1 MTEVQIFMT
10 VEEAAAALRI
20 GRTRMFDLIAKGEVR
35 SVLIGRSRRV
45 SVDALREYAKK
56 LESTAA

>member
-20 GRTRMFDLIAKGEVR
+20 GRTRMFDLIAKGQVS

-45 SVDALREYAKK
+45 SVDALREYAKR
-56 LESTAA
+56 LESSAA

>member
-1 MTEVQIFMT
+1 MSDIQVLLK
-10 VEEAAAALRI
+10 VEEAADALRI
-20 GRTRMFDLIAKGEVR
+20 GRTVMYALIGSGEIP

-45 SVDALREYAKK
+45 SVEALREYAKK

>member
-20 GRTRMFDLIAKGEVR
+20 GRTRMFDLIAKGEVS

>member
-1 MTEVQIFMT
+1 MTEIQIFMT

-20 GRTRMFDLIAKGEVR
+20 GRTRMFDLIAKGEVS

-45 SVDALREYAKK
+45 SVDALRKYAEK

>member
-45 SVDALREYAKK
+45 PVGALREYAKK
-56 LESTAA
+56 LETTAA

>member
-1 MTEVQIFMT
+1 MSDVQVLLK
-10 VEEAAAALRI
+10 VEEAAEALRI
-20 GRTRMFDLIAKGEVR
+20 GRTVMYALISSGEIR

-45 SVDALREYAKK
+45 SVEALWEFAKK

>member
-1 MTEVQIFMT
+1 MY
-10 VEEAAAALRI
+10 ALI
-20 GRTRMFDLIAKGEVR
+20 GSGEIP

-45 SVDALREYAKK
+45 SVEALREYAKK

>member
-1 MTEVQIFMT
+1 MSDVQVLLK
-10 VEEAAAALRI
+10 VEEAAEALRI
-20 GRTRMFDLIAKGEVR
+20 GRTVMYALISSGEIR

-45 SVDALREYAKK
+45 SVEALREYAKK

>member
-1 MTEVQIFMT
+1 MTDIQIFLT

-20 GRTRMFDLIAKGEVR
+20 GRTRMFDLIAKGEIS